1 MEGNI
6 RSKDKEIERRGERR
20 ERGQERLGKSR
31 RWTEVGKERRSRERK
46 WDREGNVFEERE
58 SSMLECNIRVY
69 KLHIY
74 FGSFRLLPVN
84 DSHSDL
90 CQGVLKP
97 RLNRPFP
104 SFCDTLLR
112 CLKADTTCSVQRK
125 HRALQSATVDSCT
138 WYAYWS
144 SLFQLIVNKTQRRLN
159 THSSKVISTVLNSER
174 K

>member
-1 MEGNI
+1 MEKKEGAGKGN
-6 RSKDKEIERRGERR
+6 EIER
-20 ERGQERLGKSR
+20 GKYL
-31 RWTEVGKERRSRERK
+31 RK
-46 WDREGNVFEERE
+46 SE
-58 SSMLECNIRVY
+58 SSTSECNIRVY

-84 DSHSDL
+84 DSHCDL

-112 CLKADTTCSVQRK
+112 CLKADTTCSEQRK
-125 HRALQSATVDSCT
+125 HRALQSTTVDSCT
-138 WYAYWS
+138 WYAYPS
-144 SLFQLIVNKTQRRLN
+144 SPSQLIVNKTQRRLN
-159 THSSKVISTVLNSER
+159 THSSKVISTVLNSKR